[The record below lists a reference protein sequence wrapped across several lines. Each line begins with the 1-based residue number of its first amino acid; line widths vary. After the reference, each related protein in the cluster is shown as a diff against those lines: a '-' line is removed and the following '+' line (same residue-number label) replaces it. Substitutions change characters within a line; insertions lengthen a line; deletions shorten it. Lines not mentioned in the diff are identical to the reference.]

1 MVASNGLGLLVT
13 TNQLIPELG
22 GIYAKPLA
30 CDNNF
35 GLCCPAKIVSEG
47 VFTADATA
55 TVAWQNTINIVTLLL
70 SLYLY
75 GHLKR
80 NNCNLW
86 KELLGELQ
94 KVRLEFFALLFLG
107 GWRAGEETD
116 VDDNNAVDA
125 MLDRLHIYK
134 FYQVYI
140 PFWFLFL
147 FQFQWFLL
155 CPIGPVKW
163 LVDIKKADTE
173 ISGNK
178 CSHINLC
185 PHLYY

>member
-1 MVASNGLGLLVT
+1 MEASNGFGLLVT

-47 VFTADATA
+47 VFTAAA
-55 TVAWQNTINIVTLLL
+55 TVAWQNTNNIVTLLML

-94 KVRLEFFALLFLG
+94 KVRLEFFVLLLRRVG
-107 GWRAGEETD
+107 VGYER
-116 VDDNNAVDA
+116 
-125 MLDRLHIYK
+125 
-134 FYQVYI
+134 
-140 PFWFLFL
+140 
-147 FQFQWFLL
+147 
-155 CPIGPVKW
+155 
-163 LVDIKKADTE
+163 
-173 ISGNK
+173 
-178 CSHINLC
+178 
-185 PHLYY
+185 